1 MYDNTTY
8 DLTSQWLAEWK
19 CGIYSQ
25 ALHDLLCIR
34 TYAIQNPCRKFQNP
48 LSAIAAAA
56 GSMLRI
62 APLLHAALYYA
73 ATAALCWLYQ
83 ICQFRKFF
91 KNWINHRVSN
101 LKNFM
106 IIVSIMAI
114 LLIFQVYW
122 WKASVVLLSKEKILA
137 YVYLIYSMYRR

>member
-8 DLTSQWLAEWK
+8 DLTSQWLVEWK

-48 LSAIAAAA
+48 LSAIAAA

-62 APLLHAALYYA
+62 APLLHAALYYMLLLLHCVGFTKSA
-73 ATAALCWLYQ
+73 NFVNFLKTE
-83 ICQFRKFF
+83 
-91 KNWINHRVSN
+91 RVSN
-101 LKNFM
+101 VNFFYDYCQHNG
-106 IIVSIMAI
+106 ITIL
-114 LLIFQVYW
+114 LLIF
-122 WKASVVLLSKEKILA
+122 ASALEEGMQQREDHSL
-137 YVYLIYSMYRR
+137 YVYLNYSTYRR

>member
-62 APLLHAALYYA
+62 APLLHAALYYMLLLLHCVGFTKSA
-73 ATAALCWLYQ
+73 NFVNFLKTEST
-83 ICQFRKFF
+83 I
-91 KNWINHRVSN
+91 VSN
-101 LKNFM
+101 LNFFFM
-106 IIVSIMAI
+106 IIVSIMAK
-114 LLIFQVYW
+114 LLIFQVYILVEGICC
-122 WKASVVLLSKEKILA
+122 STQQREDLSLC
-137 YVYLIYSMYRR
+137 VPNLFNV

>member
-91 KNWINHRVSN
+91 KTESTIEFFYDYCQHNNTYSTINI
-101 LKNFM
+101 L
-106 IIVSIMAI
+106 SIY
-114 LLIFQVYW
+114 LR
-122 WKASVVLLSKEKILA
+122 KESVVLLSKENLFN
-137 YVYLIYSMYRR
+137 V